1 MTTAI
6 LGIFLVALGIASN
19 IWVSRRIFYR
29 RNMAGIEQFDSYG
42 KALATRF
49 QEKIVLLIAGLCI
62 LSGITCLVASCI
74 NRMGNIA

>member
-1 MTTAI
+1 
-6 LGIFLVALGIASN
+6 
-19 IWVSRRIFYR
+19 
-29 RNMAGIEQFDSYG
+29 MAGIEQFDSYG